1 MTCKLIFLMDKFDT
15 GMSAF
20 QIEKFVIK
28 DQLTPYRQIRQ
39 ALIEIRARLET
50 KATIE
55 FDLEELNLKL
65 FIAERDQEA
74 TGLDTLE
81 GKLLGVERKR
91 HSYEIDRKLKVLAQI
106 DRESSVLSADAMRII
121 NSEFESFENFEKLI
135 ADQDFI
141 TKQEQLYWSA
151 RLARS
156 VASDLINFN
165 AVSKGNVEAISVFDL
180 ADQLAIFGS
189 GIRDS
194 VKLTVQLSQVRDTQL
209 GLIDK

>member
-1 MTCKLIFLMDKFDT
+1 MDKFDT